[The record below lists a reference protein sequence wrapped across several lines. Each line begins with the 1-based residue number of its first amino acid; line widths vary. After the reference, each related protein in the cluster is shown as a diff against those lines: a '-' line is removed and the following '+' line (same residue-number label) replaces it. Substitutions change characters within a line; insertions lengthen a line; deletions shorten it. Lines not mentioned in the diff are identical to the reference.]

1 MQSAWESSFQQ
12 VFTFPNLTHEKLQ
25 NRSLFVAMELINRP
39 NPSTIV
45 AQIPPI
51 TIFNPLELN
60 RSLPASLYTLMKT
73 DDLRT
78 MYTEITKIQ
87 TYLHNLVR
95 DSEAG
100 LHGQSLGVN
109 IKSKQARPTATA
121 LQRVPPEV
129 MSIIFTQLSHPINKD
144 DEIDIP
150 PIAQI
155 LLPGQICRSWRA
167 VALSTPGLWASLKID
182 LLTEKKLPMWTTCL
196 TRAKNH
202 PLSIAI
208 QCFGSESTVHS
219 HPIIPVLLAHAHQW
233 CNLALDRTS
242 SCLVCA
248 EFRAARGN
256 LPMLRRVQFDCFQIE
271 DIGSFDTF
279 QTSPKLLIVHLSCLE
294 THQSAQGQR
303 FPLLPWRQ
311 LQKITFNGSVDAIL
325 DILQESPDLRVLD
338 VTTRGEE
345 SQRERGSS
353 TRNHSLHDLRVNDC
367 NGDSSTL
374 FLSLALPALQ
384 VLSLNFAGCEFPGD
398 EIISFVVQ
406 SKISHSLEVLSL
418 SFGRYHYGSRP
429 ITKTYDIIRCLKSMP
444 NVSDLSLHDRGK
456 SNYLETFE
464 GRDTVG
470 DITLVLWD
478 LRWDIEAPVLP
489 NLKRFAIKGPIT
501 MSWSIVQ
508 EMVTSRWRGV
518 SQAAGDCVRLE
529 SAEVNW
535 LGACAHPKSAL
546 TRLSDSRLAAADASV
561 LACLRLYRDEG
572 LRVMG
577 PIDEVDSECVECAQR
592 RVYEDC

>member
-1 MQSAWESSFQQ
+1 MQI
-12 VFTFPNLTHEKLQ
+12 FTFPNLTHEKLQ

-100 LHGQSLGVN
+100 LHGQSPGVN
-109 IKSKQARPTATA
+109 SKSKQARPAATA

-129 MSIIFTQLSHPINKD
+129 MSLIFTQLSHPINKD

-155 LLPGQICRSWRA
+155 LLPGQICRSWRE
-167 VALSTPGLWASLKID
+167 VALSTPGLWASLNID

-233 CNLALDRTS
+233 CNLALNRTS
-242 SCLVCA
+242 SCLGCA
-248 EFRAARGN
+248 EFRAARGK
-256 LPMLRRVQFDCFQIE
+256 LSMLRRVQFDCSRIE
-271 DIGSFDTF
+271 DIGSFDAF
-279 QTSPKLLIVHLSCLE
+279 QTSPKLLVVCMSYSE
-294 THQSAQGQR
+294 RHQSTPGQR

-311 LQKITFNGSVDAIL
+311 LQKITFDGSVDSIL
-325 DILQESPDLRVLD
+325 DLLQESLDLRVLD
-338 VTTRGEE
+338 VTTRGEK
-345 SQRERGSS
+345 SQRERSSS
-353 TRNHSLHDLRVNDC
+353 TRNHSLYELRVNDC
-367 NGDSSTL
+367 NGDSSAL
-374 FLSLALPALQ
+374 FLSLTLPALQ
-384 VLSLNFAGCEFPGD
+384 VMSLNFASCEFPGD
-398 EIISFVVQ
+398 QIISLVVR

-418 SFGRYHYGSRP
+418 SFGRYHYGPRP
-429 ITKTYDIIRCLKSMP
+429 ITKTHDIIRCLKSVP
-444 NVSDLSLHDRGK
+444 NVSDLSLYDLRK
-456 SNYLETFE
+456 ETYLETYE
-464 GRDTVG
+464 GCDTIG

-501 MSWSIVQ
+501 MSWTIVQ
-508 EMVTSRWRGV
+508 EMVTSRWRNV
-518 SQAAGDCVRLE
+518 SQAAGDCVQLE

-535 LGACAHPKSAL
+535 LGACAHPKSL
-546 TRLSDSRLAAADASV
+546 PTRLSDSRLEAADASV
-561 LACLRLYRDEG
+561 LACLRLYRSEG

-577 PIDEVDSECVECAQR
+577 PIDEIDSECLECAKR
-592 RVYEDC
+592 RGYEDSAA